1 MSQDI
6 HDVVK
11 LILARMDS
19 HPEEFGGSGDDFI
32 TDDVDRWW
40 KPLVAIRDFGS
51 EEEKALIN
59 AKLRVIRLQK
69 AHETAMD
76 ELLNGDDRR
85 RKAEEEREY
94 ERNLLKSVQQQAYTS
109 SLQNQ
114 MTTSEYNNRIMGALN
129 NPQSGSFGKPHP
141 VGPATSWGTTTG
153 ATNTG
158 FVATMKKALGL

>member
-1 MSQDI
+1 MSEDI

-11 LILARMDS
+11 LMLSRMES
-19 HPEEFGGSGDDFI
+19 HPEEFEGSGDGFV

-94 ERNLLKSVQQQAYTS
+94 ERNLLKNLQNQAYTS

-114 MTTSEYNNRIMGALN
+114 M
-129 NPQSGSFGKPHP
+129 SGSFGKPLMATPHP
-141 VGPATSWGTTTG
+141 VGPAQVPSRHPTSSDMENNGIMN
-153 ATNTG
+153 ALR
-158 FVATMKKALGL
+158 KAFK